1 MVVTEKIL
9 KGYYTEKLHGQPP
22 KGVKKT
28 YTQKLFPDIGTK
40 LGKWFAFLWE
50 AWWWFDVGRLHETET
65 KELKRTL
72 GEKTKPR
79 FYAQSSLQALRMSS
93 EESINL
99 LIPEFISKL
108 STSPLQIIPNVI
120 SFLKKYLKEE
130 EKKLHNWVF
139 PNSHSKDCLP

>member
-1 MVVTEKIL
+1 MVWCGEAAWNRDQGTEKN
-9 KGYYTEKLHGQPP
+9 
-22 KGVKKT
+22 
-28 YTQKLFPDIGTK
+28 IGGKNKTK
-40 LGKWFAFLWE
+40 L
-50 AWWWFDVGRLHETET
+50 
-65 KELKRTL
+65 
-72 GEKTKPR
+72 R
-79 FYAQSSLQALRMSS
+79 FYSQSSLQALRMSS